1 MTMVGESDR
10 KDKNEA
16 RVIAISLVVLVA
28 VLAIG
33 IFILVPSLAEFSAT
47 YLEPGL
53 GLRNAAIASFFVT
66 LVIMVIF
73 AIASGDGLI
82 GELQFMLP
90 GFLAFFLI
98 FWLMIAW
105 VF

>member
-1 MTMVGESDR
+1 MTGDADR

-16 RVIAISLVVLVA
+16 RVIAITLIVLVII
-28 VLAIG
+28 LAAAAML
-33 IFILVPSLAEFSAT
+33 LVPGLAAFSET
-47 YLEPGL
+47 YFAPGL

-66 LVIMVIF
+66 LVLMVVF
-73 AIASGDGLI
+73 AVASGDGLI
-82 GELQFMLP
+82 GELQFLLP

-105 VF
+105 IF

>member
-1 MTMVGESDR
+1 MTGETDR

-16 RVIAISLVVLVA
+16 RVIAITLVVLVVIIA
-28 VLAIG
+28 AGVFL
-33 IFILVPSLAEFSAT
+33 LVPSLAEFSAT

-53 GLRNAAIASFFVT
+53 GLRNSAIGSFFVT
-66 LVIMVIF
+66 LVVMVIF
-73 AIASGDGLI
+73 AVASGDGLI
-82 GELQFMLP
+82 GELQFLLP

>member
-1 MTMVGESDR
+1 MVGETDN

-16 RVIAISLVVLVA
+16 RIIAITLVVLVVVVA
-28 VLAIG
+28 VAAML
-33 IFILVPSLAEFSAT
+33 LVPSLAEFSAA
-47 YLEPGL
+47 YLDPGL
-53 GLRNAAIASFFVT
+53 GLRNSAIASFFVT
-66 LVIMVIF
+66 LVVMVIF
-73 AIASGDGLI
+73 AVASGDGLI
-82 GELQFMLP
+82 GELQFLLP